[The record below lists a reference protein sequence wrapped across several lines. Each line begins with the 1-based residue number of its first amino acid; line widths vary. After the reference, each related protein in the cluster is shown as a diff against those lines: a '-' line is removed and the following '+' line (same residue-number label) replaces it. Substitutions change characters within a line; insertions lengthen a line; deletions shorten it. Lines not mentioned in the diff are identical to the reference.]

1 MKISQ
6 IQPNPTNNDIYD
18 QTDVSE
24 LAKSIAENGLL
35 EPLVITKQGNLLSGH
50 RRLSAVKQLGWEDVE
65 VRVVD
70 VDNEVIALIEHN
82 RYRTKSEK
90 DILRESRFLE
100 KELRSQIGRGRN
112 AAQDRQGK
120 KLKLDLE
127 LSKRLGVGTSKLKQ
141 LRSIENY
148 EPKLIDEIDQGKI
161 SVSAAYKK
169 VRSKFAP
176 VNRVET
182 KDTFPKQ
189 LRDLLKTHQPS
200 LSKVMREIKQTY
212 PYSLEMTGITELDRD
227 ELREHL
233 QYLTSLDS
241 RELMMV
247 QKQDEL
253 TELNLSRTRLNKA
266 RQLLPTNEEIES
278 WWQTIMSHRVR
289 REGKNPLDEIEIVS
303 PDDGLAGFDNELWA
317 TLRTT
322 ISSFENW
329 NGPGR
334 MMRFF
339 VGFRV
344 NKKFRLLGIVSFA
357 SDSQRMSARDEHIGW
372 DDIKRAKNREHIL
385 NMNTCVAAQP
395 FGHNRLGMKF
405 LCCLVPRM
413 VEKWQ
418 KKYGTR
424 IVAVTT
430 TSLHGQV
437 SAYQGMKWW
446 KSLGTTSGTQ
456 ILKPLRNEW
465 SQWNSWLVDHFRDEL
480 DELNTQSS
488 PLQARLRF
496 LLRCLGINDS
506 DCQHTH
512 KRGVFMLSL
521 YDNWTEFLRGEI
533 KESKLKPTKIDW
545 QDWWVKKSRSRV
557 ENLNKRNEISED
569 VLFYESADD
578 LSSWLNARGL
588 DSDL

>member
-18 QTDVSE
+18 QTDVGD

-148 EPKLIDEIDQGKI
+148 EPRLIDEIDQGKI

-169 VRSKFAP
+169 VRSKFRAAK
-176 VNRVET
+176 RVET

-189 LRDLLKTHQPS
+189 LRDLLNVHRPP

-344 NKKFRLLGIVSFA
+344 NEKFRLLGIVSFA

-372 DDIKRAKNREHIL
+372 DESKRAKNREHIL
-385 NMNTCVAAQP
+385 NMNTCVATQP

-413 VEKWQ
+413 VEKWET
-418 KKYGTR
+418 KYDTR
-424 IVAVTT
+424 IVGVTT

-465 SQWNSWLVDHFRDEL
+465 SQWNSWLVDFFRDEL

-488 PLQARLRF
+488 PLQAKLRF
-496 LLRCLGINDS
+496 LLRCLDINDT

-521 YDNWTEFLRGEI
+521 YDNWTEFLRDEL
-533 KESKLKPTKIDW
+533 KESKLKPMKIDW